1 MCDTCGLVFV
11 SLANKRTHYSGKL
24 HMDAVLKQISAMSA
38 RQERTSESHA
48 PQSLSTNVSGTDA
61 LQVEHANTI
70 TGSDVGDSV
79 MEGEVED
86 SPLVDRLSS
95 GTSVMHREDIMRNEG
110 SHEASQMEAEK
121 HSTAVNKASVD
132 VGLYGNASS
141 AGLRTDRCESSG
153 SVSTRYEAHR
163 ALPSTSRSCEVVE
176 IDRSSVPEIAST
188 TLDAF
193 SGRCS
198 NYSEDVTCATST
210 EDKIETDTD
219 KELSEK
225 LQFLAS
231 SYLSKFHTDQY

>member
-38 RQERTSESHA
+38 RQERTSESHV
-48 PQSLSTNVSGTDA
+48 PQSLSAIVSGTDA
-61 LQVEHANTI
+61 LQVEHANTT

-86 SPLVDRLSS
+86 SPLVDQLSG
-95 GTSVMHREDIMRNEG
+95 GTSVMHREDMRNEG

-121 HSTAVNKASVD
+121 HSTAVTKAFVD

-141 AGLRTDRCESSG
+141 AGLRTDHCESSG
-153 SVSTRYEAHR
+153 SVSTCYESHR
-163 ALPSTSRSCEVVE
+163 ALRSTSRSCQVVE
-176 IDRSSVPEIAST
+176 IDRCSVPEIAST
-188 TLDAF
+188 TLDAI

-225 LQFLAS
+225 LQFLAL